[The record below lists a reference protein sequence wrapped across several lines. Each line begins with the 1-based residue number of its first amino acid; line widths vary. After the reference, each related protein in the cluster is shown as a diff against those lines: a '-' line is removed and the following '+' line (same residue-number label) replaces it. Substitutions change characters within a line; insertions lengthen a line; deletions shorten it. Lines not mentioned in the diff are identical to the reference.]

1 MEWYWALLF
10 LLGMVMIPMFLGVP
24 VAIAFFGANVI
35 GALTFLGG
43 EAGMI
48 QLERNIVDGLV
59 RFALA
64 PVAMFILMGEILFHT
79 GIAFRAIDAID
90 KLIAKIPGRLS
101 LVAVAGGTV
110 FSTLSGSSMANTALL
125 GTTLMPEMQ
134 RRGYHRSM
142 AMGPILGTGGIA
154 MLIPPSSL
162 AVLLGSL
169 SGISIA
175 GILIAGAIPGLI
187 MAVVHFSYVIIRC
200 TINPSLAP
208 SYDMPVMTKWERVRP
223 VLIYVVPLLSLF
235 GVVVGSILVGIA
247 TPTESASLGA
257 IGAVLAAAAYRSL
270 SWKGL
275 WKAMVET
282 GKLTVMIYFIIAA
295 SLTFSQILAFSG
307 ATTGLLQLMQ
317 QIEPT
322 PLTLLAGMMILMLV
336 MGCFMDPVSIML
348 ITLPFF
354 IPIAE
359 LIKIDL
365 IWFGVLMLLALEIG
379 QTTPPF
385 GMLLFVMRGIAP
397 PNISM
402 RHIYAAVTPF
412 VLLEIGILVFLIL
425 VPGVVTWLPDL
436 LASSR

>member
-1 MEWYWALLF
+1 MEWYWALAF
-10 LLGMVMIPMFLGVP
+10 LLGMVMVPMFLGVP
-24 VAIAFFGANVI
+24 VAIAFFGANIV

-43 EAGMI
+43 EAGLI
-48 QLERNIVDGLV
+48 QLERNVVDGLV

-64 PVAMFILMGEILFHT
+64 PVAMFILMGEILFRT
-79 GIAFRAIDAID
+79 GVAIRAIDAID
-90 KLIAKIPGRLS
+90 ALIARVPGRLS

-175 GILIAGAIPGLI
+175 AILIAGAIPGLI
-187 MAVVHFSYVIIRC
+187 MATVHFSYVMVRC
-200 TINPSLAP
+200 ALNPALAP
-208 SYDMPVMTKWERVRP
+208 RYDMPVTRLRQRLLP

-235 GVVVGSILVGIA
+235 AVVVGSILVGFA

-257 IGAVLAAAAYRSL
+257 IGAVVAAACYRALSWRSL
-270 SWKGL
+270 WT
-275 WKAMVET
+275 AIVET
-282 GKLTVMIYFIIAA
+282 GKLAVMIYFIIAA
-295 SLTFSQILAFSG
+295 SLTFSQILSFSG
-307 ATTGLLQLMQ
+307 ATTGLLSLMQ
-317 QIEPT
+317 QIDPT
-322 PLTLLAGMMILMLV
+322 PVALLVAMMLLMLV

-354 IPIAE
+354 IPLAE
-359 LIKIDL
+359 LIRIDL

-385 GMLLFVMRGIAP
+385 GMLLFVMRGVAP
-397 PNISM
+397 AETTM
-402 RHIYAAVTPF
+402 RDIYAAVAPF
-412 VLLEIGILVFLIL
+412 VLLEIGILAFLIA
-425 VPGVVTWLPDL
+425 VPGAVTWLPAL
-436 LASSR
+436 MAG

>member
-1 MEWYWALLF
+1 MEWYWALAF
-10 LLGMVMIPMFLGVP
+10 LLGMVMLPMFLGVP
-24 VAIAFFGANVI
+24 VAIAFFGANVV

-43 EAGMI
+43 EAGLI
-48 QLERNIVDGLV
+48 QLERNVVDGLV

-79 GIAFRAIDAID
+79 GVAIRAIDAID
-90 KLIAKIPGRLS
+90 KLIARVPGRLS

-134 RRGYHRSM
+134 RRGYHRAM

-187 MAVVHFSYVIIRC
+187 MAAVHFSYVMVRC
-200 TINPSLAP
+200 TLDPSLAP
-208 SYDMPVMTKWERVRP
+208 RYDMPPMSPWRRLRP
-223 VLIYVVPLLSLF
+223 VLVYVVPLLGLF
-235 GVVVGSILVGIA
+235 AVVVGSILVGFA

-257 IGAVLAAAAYRSL
+257 IGAAVAAACYGALSWRSL
-270 SWKGL
+270 WT
-275 WKAMVET
+275 AIVET
-282 GKLTVMIYFIIAA
+282 GKLAVMIYFIIAA
-295 SLTFSQILAFSG
+295 SLTFSQILSFSG
-307 ATTGLLQLMQ
+307 ATTGLLSLMQ
-317 QIEPT
+317 QIDPT
-322 PLTLLAGMMILMLV
+322 PISLLVAMMLLMLV

-354 IPIAE
+354 IPLAE
-359 LIKIDL
+359 LIRIDL

-385 GMLLFVMRGIAP
+385 GMLLFVMRGVAP
-397 PNISM
+397 AETTM
-402 RHIYAAVTPF
+402 RDIYAAVTPF
-412 VLLEIGILVFLIL
+412 VLLEIGILAFLIA
-425 VPGVVTWLPDL
+425 VPGAVTWLPAL
-436 LASSR
+436 MAG

>member
-1 MEWYWALLF
+1 MEWYWALIF
-10 LLGMVMIPMFLGVP
+10 LLGTVMALMFLGVP
-24 VAIAFFGANVI
+24 VAIAFFGANIV
-35 GALTFLGG
+35 GVLTFLGG
-43 EAGMI
+43 EAGLV

-59 RFALA
+59 RFSLA

-79 GIAFRAIDAID
+79 GIAIRAIDAID
-90 KLIAKIPGRLS
+90 KLIARVPGRLS

-142 AMGPILGTGGIA
+142 AMRPILGTGGIA

-187 MAVVHFSYVIIRC
+187 MGVVHFSYVMARC

-208 SYDMPVMTKWERVRP
+208 TYDMPSMTAWERLRP
-223 VLIYVVPLLSLF
+223 VLVYVVPLLSLF
-235 GVVVGSILVGIA
+235 GVVVGSILIGVA
-247 TPTESASLGA
+247 TPTESASLGT
-257 IGAVLAAAAYRSL
+257 IGAAIAAACYRSL
-270 SWKGL
+270 TWRGL
-275 WKAMVET
+275 WTAITET
-282 GKLTVMIYFIIAA
+282 GKLAVMIYFIIAA
-295 SLTFSQILAFSG
+295 SLTFSQILSFSG
-307 ATTGLLQLMQ
+307 ATTGMLTLMAQ
-317 QIEPT
+317 VDPT
-322 PLTLLAGMMILMLV
+322 PMSLLVSMMLLMLV

-354 IPIAE
+354 IPLAE
-359 LIKIDL
+359 QIHIDL

-385 GMLLFVMRGIAP
+385 GMLLFVMRGVAP
-397 PNISM
+397 ADVTM
-402 RHIYAAVTPF
+402 RHIYAAVAPF
-412 VLLEIGILVFLIL
+412 VVLEIGILIFLIAL
-425 VPGVVTWLPDL
+425 PGVVTWLPAL
-436 LASSR
+436 MKG

>member
-1 MEWYWALLF
+1 MEWYWALIF
-10 LLGMVMIPMFLGVP
+10 LLGMVVGLMFLGVP
-24 VAIAFFGANVI
+24 VAVSFFAANIV

-43 EAGMI
+43 EAGLV

-59 RFALA
+59 RFSLA

-79 GIAFRAIDAID
+79 GVAIRAIDAID
-90 KLIAKIPGRLS
+90 KLIARVPGRLS

-125 GTTLMPEMQ
+125 GTTLMPEMR

-187 MAVVHFSYVIIRC
+187 MAAVHFSFVMGRC
-200 TINPSLAP
+200 ALNPSLAP
-208 SYDMPVMTKWERVRP
+208 KYDMPPMTVWERVRP

-235 GVVVGSILVGIA
+235 GVVVGSILGGIA
-247 TPTESASLGA
+247 TPTESASLGT
-257 IGAVLAAAAYRSL
+257 IGAAIAAACYRSL
-270 SWKGL
+270 TWKGL
-275 WKAMVET
+275 WTAIVET

-295 SLTFSQILAFSG
+295 SLTFSQILSFSG
-307 ATTGLLQLMQ
+307 ATAGLLSLMQ
-317 QIEPT
+317 EVDPT
-322 PLTLLAGMMILMLV
+322 PLTLLIGMMLLMLI
-336 MGCFMDPVSIML
+336 MSCFMDPVSIML

-354 IPIAE
+354 IPQAE
-359 LIKIDL
+359 LIQIDL

-385 GMLLFVMRGIAP
+385 GMLLFVMRGVAP
-397 PNISM
+397 PDTTM
-402 RHIYAAVTPF
+402 RQIYAAVTPF
-412 VLLEIGILVFLIL
+412 VLLEIGILAFLIA
-425 VPGVVTWLPDL
+425 VPGAVTWLPKL
-436 LASSR
+436 MAG

>member
-1 MEWYWALLF
+1 MEWYWALIF
-10 LLGMVMIPMFLGVP
+10 LLGMVMLPMFLGLP
-24 VAIAFFGANVI
+24 VAIAFLGANII

-43 EAGMI
+43 EAGLI
-48 QLERNIVDGLV
+48 QLERNVVDGLV

-79 GIAFRAIDAID
+79 GVAVRAIDAID
-90 KLIAKIPGRLS
+90 KLIAKVPGRLS

-125 GTTLMPEMQ
+125 GTTLMPEMR

-187 MAVVHFSYVIIRC
+187 MAVVHFSYVMIRC
-200 TINPSLAP
+200 TLNPSLAP
-208 SYDMPVMTKWERVRP
+208 AYDMPAMTKWERVRP
-223 VLIYVVPLLSLF
+223 ILIYVVPLLSLF

-247 TPTESASLGA
+247 TPTESASLGT
-257 IGAVLAAAAYRSL
+257 IGAVLAAACYRSL
-270 SWKGL
+270 TWRGL
-275 WKAMVET
+275 WRSMVET
-282 GKLTVMIYFIIAA
+282 GKLAVMIYFIIAA

-307 ATTGLLQLMQ
+307 ATAGLLSMIQ

-322 PLTLLAGMMILMLV
+322 PLSLLVAMMLLMLV

-354 IPIAE
+354 IPMAE
-359 LIKIDL
+359 MIQIDL

-385 GMLLFVMRGIAP
+385 GMLLFVMRGVAP
-397 PNISM
+397 PDITM

-412 VLLEIGILVFLIL
+412 VLLEIGILAFLIM
-425 VPGVVTWLPDL
+425 VPGAVTWLPAL
-436 LASSR
+436 MAG

>member
-1 MEWYWALLF
+1 MEWYWALSF
-10 LLGMVMIPMFLGVP
+10 LLGLVMIPMFLGVP
-24 VAIAFFGANVI
+24 VAIAFFGANII
-35 GALTFLGG
+35 GAFTFLGG
-43 EAGMI
+43 EPGLV
-48 QLERNIVDGLV
+48 QFERNMVEGLV
-59 RFALA
+59 RFSLA

-79 GIAFRAIDAID
+79 GVAIRAIDSIE
-90 KLIAKIPGRLS
+90 KLIARVPGRLS
-101 LVAVAGGTV
+101 LVAVTGGTV

-125 GTTLMPEMQ
+125 GTTLMPEMK
-134 RRGYHRSM
+134 RRGYHNSM

-162 AVLLGSL
+162 GVLLGSL

-187 MAVVHFSYVIIRC
+187 MAVVHFSYVMIRC
-200 TINPSLAP
+200 TLNPDLAP
-208 SYDMPVMTKWERVRP
+208 AYDMPETTFWKRLKP
-223 VLIYVVPLLSLF
+223 TLIYVVPLLSLF
-235 GVVVGSILVGIA
+235 LVVVGSILVGIA
-247 TPTESASLGA
+247 TPTESASLGT

-270 SWKGL
+270 KWKDL
-275 WKAMVET
+275 WKAITET

-295 SLTFSQILAFSG
+295 SLTFSQILSFSG
-307 ATTGLLQLMQ
+307 ATAGMLSLIQ
-317 QIEPT
+317 EVDPT
-322 PLTLLAGMMILMLV
+322 PLLLLCSMMLLMLV

-354 IPIAE
+354 IPMAE
-359 LIKIDL
+359 QIHIDL

-385 GMLLFVMRGIAP
+385 GMLLFVMRGVAP
-397 PNISM
+397 PDITM

-425 VPGVVTWLPDL
+425 VPGVVTWLPKL
-436 LASSR
+436 MAG

>member
-10 LLGMVMIPMFLGVP
+10 LLGMVMVPMFLGVP
-24 VAIAFFGANVI
+24 VAIAFLAANVI
-35 GALTFLGG
+35 GALAFLGG
-43 EAGMI
+43 EAGLI
-48 QLERNIVDGLV
+48 QLERNVVDGLV

-79 GIAFRAIDAID
+79 GVAIRAIDAID
-90 KLIAKIPGRLS
+90 KLIARVPGRLS

-187 MAVVHFSYVIIRC
+187 MAVVHFTYVMTRC
-200 TINPSLAP
+200 TLNPTLAP
-208 SYDMPVMTKWERVRP
+208 RYDMPAMTVWERVRP

-235 GVVVGSILVGIA
+235 VVVVGSILVGFA

-257 IGAVLAAAAYRSL
+257 IGAVLAAACYGSL

-275 WKAMVET
+275 WTAMVET
-282 GKLTVMIYFIIAA
+282 GKLAVMIYFIIAA
-295 SLTFSQILAFSG
+295 SLTFSQILSFSG
-307 ATTGLLQLMQ
+307 ATTGLLSLMQ
-317 QIEPT
+317 QIDPT
-322 PLTLLAGMMILMLV
+322 PISLLVAMMLLMLI

-354 IPIAE
+354 IPLAE
-359 LIKIDL
+359 LIHINL

-385 GMLLFVMRGIAP
+385 GMLLFVMRGVAP
-397 PNISM
+397 AETTM
-402 RHIYAAVTPF
+402 RDIYAAVAPF
-412 VLLEIGILVFLIL
+412 VLLEIGILAFLIA
-425 VPGVVTWLPDL
+425 VPGAVTWLPAL
-436 LASSR
+436 MAG

>member
-1 MEWYWALLF
+1 MEWYWALVF
-10 LLGMVMIPMFLGVP
+10 LLGLVMTLMFLGVP
-24 VAIAFFGANVI
+24 VAIAFFGANII

-43 EAGMI
+43 EPGLI
-48 QLERNIVDGLV
+48 QLERNMVEGLV

-79 GIAFRAIDAID
+79 GIAIRAIDAMD
-90 KLIAKIPGRLS
+90 KLIARVPGRLS

-125 GTTLMPEMQ
+125 GTTLMPEMR

-187 MAVVHFSYVIIRC
+187 MAVVHFSYVMVRC
-200 TINPSLAP
+200 TLNPSLAP
-208 SYDMPVMTKWERVRP
+208 SYDMPDMTVWERVRP
-223 VLIYVVPLLSLF
+223 ALIYVVPLLSLF

-247 TPTESASLGA
+247 TPTESASLGT
-257 IGAVLAAAAYRSL
+257 IGAVIAAACYRSL
-270 SWKGL
+270 TWSGL
-275 WKAMVET
+275 WKAITET

-307 ATTGLLQLMQ
+307 ATTGMLTLMAQ
-317 QIEPT
+317 VDPT
-322 PLTLLAGMMILMLV
+322 PMSLLISMMLLMLV

-354 IPIAE
+354 IPLAE
-359 LIKIDL
+359 QIHIDL

-385 GMLLFVMRGIAP
+385 GMLLFVMRGVAP
-397 PNISM
+397 PDITM
-402 RHIYAAVTPF
+402 RHIYAAVAPF
-412 VLLEIGILVFLIL
+412 VILEIGILVFLIA
-425 VPGVVTWLPDL
+425 VPGVVTWLPAL
-436 LASSR
+436 MKG

>member
-1 MEWYWALLF
+1 MEWYWALAF

-43 EAGMI
+43 EAGLI

-79 GIAFRAIDAID
+79 GVAIRAIDAID
-90 KLIAKIPGRLS
+90 KLITRVPGRLS

-125 GTTLMPEMQ
+125 GTTLMPEMR

-187 MAVVHFSYVIIRC
+187 MAAVHFSYVMTRC

-208 SYDMPVMTKWERVRP
+208 KYDMPPMTVWERVRP
-223 VLIYVVPLLSLF
+223 VLVYVVPLLSLF
-235 GVVVGSILVGIA
+235 GVVVGSILIGFA
-247 TPTESASLGA
+247 TPTESASLGT
-257 IGAVLAAAAYRSL
+257 IGAAIAAACYRSL
-270 SWKGL
+270 TWKGL
-275 WKAMVET
+275 WKAITET

-295 SLTFSQILAFSG
+295 SLTFSQILSFSG
-307 ATTGLLQLMQ
+307 ATTGLLSLMR
-317 QIEPT
+317 EVDPT
-322 PLTLLAGMMILMLV
+322 PLTLLASMMLLMLV

-354 IPIAE
+354 IPLAE
-359 LIKIDL
+359 LIQIDL

-385 GMLLFVMRGIAP
+385 GMLLFVMRGVAP
-397 PNISM
+397 PDITM
-402 RHIYAAVTPF
+402 RHIYAAVAPF
-412 VLLEIGILVFLIL
+412 VTLEIGILVFLIL
-425 VPGVVTWLPDL
+425 VPGVVTWLPAL
-436 LASSR
+436 MAGG

>member
-1 MEWYWALLF
+1 MEWYWALFF
-10 LLGMVMIPMFLGVP
+10 LLGMVMSLMFLGVP
-24 VAIAFFGANVI
+24 VAIAFFGANII

-43 EAGMI
+43 EAGLI
-48 QLERNIVDGLV
+48 QLERNMVEGLV

-90 KLIAKIPGRLS
+90 KLIAKVPGRLS

-187 MAVVHFSYVIIRC
+187 MAIVHFSYVMVRC

-208 SYDMPVMTKWERVRP
+208 AYDMPPMTAWERLRP
-223 VLIYVVPLLSLF
+223 VLVYVVPLLSLF
-235 GVVVGSILVGIA
+235 AVVVGSILVGIA
-247 TPTESASLGA
+247 TPTESASLGT
-257 IGAVLAAAAYRSL
+257 IGAVVAAACYRSL
-270 SWKGL
+270 NWSGL
-275 WKAMVET
+275 WKAITET

-295 SLTFSQILAFSG
+295 SLTFSQILSFSG
-307 ATTGLLQLMQ
+307 ATSGLLALMA
-317 QIEPT
+317 QIDPT
-322 PLTLLAGMMILMLV
+322 PTSLLVSMMLLMLV

-354 IPIAE
+354 IPLAE
-359 LIKIDL
+359 QIHIDL

-385 GMLLFVMRGIAP
+385 GMLLFVMRGVAP
-397 PNISM
+397 ADVTM

-412 VLLEIGILVFLIL
+412 VILEIGILVFLIA
-425 VPGVVTWLPDL
+425 VPGAVTWLPAL
-436 LASSR
+436 MAG

>member
-10 LLGMVMIPMFLGVP
+10 LLGMVMVPMFLGVP
-24 VAIAFFGANVI
+24 VAISFFGANVI
-35 GALTFLGG
+35 GALIFLGG
-43 EAGMI
+43 EAGLV
-48 QLERNIVDGLV
+48 QLERNVVDGLV

-79 GIAFRAIDAID
+79 GVAYRAIDAID
-90 KLIAKIPGRLS
+90 KLIAKVPGRLS
-101 LVAVAGGTV
+101 LVAVVGGTV

-125 GTTLMPEMQ
+125 GTTLMPEMR

-175 GILIAGAIPGLI
+175 GILIAGAIPGMI

-200 TINPSLAP
+200 KINPSLAP
-208 SYDMPVMTKWERVRP
+208 SYDMPKMTVWERVRP
-223 VLIYVVPLLSLF
+223 VLIYVIPLLSLF

-257 IGAVLAAAAYRSL
+257 IGAGLAAACYRSL
-270 SWKGL
+270 TWKGL
-275 WKAMVET
+275 WKAIVET
-282 GKLTVMIYFIIAA
+282 GKLAVMIYFIIAA

-322 PLTLLAGMMILMLV
+322 PLTLLAGMMVLMLV

-385 GMLLFVMRGIAP
+385 GMLLFVMRGISP
-397 PNISM
+397 PDISM
-402 RHIYAAVTPF
+402 RDIYVAVTPF

-436 LASSR
+436 LAGGG

>member
-1 MEWYWALLF
+1 MEWYWALIF

-35 GALTFLGG
+35 GAITFLGG
-43 EAGMI
+43 EAGLI
-48 QLERNIVDGLV
+48 QLERNMVEGLV

-79 GIAFRAIDAID
+79 GVAFRAIDAVD
-90 KLIAKIPGRLS
+90 KLIAKVPGRLS

-134 RRGYHRSM
+134 KRGYHRSM

-175 GILIAGAIPGLI
+175 GILIAGAIPGVI
-187 MAVVHFSYVIIRC
+187 MAVVHFSYVMIRC
-200 TINPSLAP
+200 KLNPTLAP
-208 SYDMPVMTKWERVRP
+208 AYDMPPTTVWERIRP
-223 VLIYVVPLLSLF
+223 TLIYVVPLLSLF
-235 GVVVGSILVGIA
+235 GVVVGSILVGVA

-257 IGAVLAAAAYRSL
+257 LGAVAAAACYRGL
-270 SWKGL
+270 TWKGL
-275 WKAMVET
+275 WRAMVET

-295 SLTFSQILAFSG
+295 SLTFSQILSFSG
-307 ATTGLLQLMQ
+307 ATTGLLSLMRE
-317 QIEPT
+317 IDPT
-322 PLTLLAGMMILMLV
+322 PLSLILGMMILMLV

-359 LIKIDL
+359 VIKIDL

-385 GMLLFVMRGIAP
+385 GMLLFVMRGVAP
-397 PNISM
+397 PSITM
-402 RHIYAAVTPF
+402 KHIYAAVTPF
-412 VLLEIGILVFLIL
+412 VLLEIGILLFLVL
-425 VPGVVTWLPDL
+425 VPEAVTWLPEL
-436 LASSR
+436 MAG

>member
-1 MEWYWALLF
+1 MEWYWALIF

-35 GALTFLGG
+35 GAITFLGG
-43 EAGMI
+43 EAGLI
-48 QLERNIVDGLV
+48 QLERNMVEGLV

-79 GIAFRAIDAID
+79 GVAFRAIDAVD
-90 KLIAKIPGRLS
+90 KLIAKVPGRLS

-134 RRGYHRSM
+134 KRGYHRSM

-175 GILIAGAIPGLI
+175 GILIAGAIPGVI
-187 MAVVHFSYVIIRC
+187 MAVVHFSYVMIRC
-200 TINPSLAP
+200 KLNPTLAP
-208 SYDMPVMTKWERVRP
+208 AYDMPPMTVWERIRP
-223 VLIYVVPLLSLF
+223 TLIYVVPLLSLF
-235 GVVVGSILVGIA
+235 GVVVGSILVGVA

-257 IGAVLAAAAYRSL
+257 LGAVAAAACYRGL
-270 SWKGL
+270 TWRGL
-275 WKAMVET
+275 WRAMVET

-295 SLTFSQILAFSG
+295 SLTFSQILSFSG
-307 ATTGLLQLMQ
+307 ATTGLLSLMRE
-317 QIEPT
+317 IDPT
-322 PLTLLAGMMILMLV
+322 PLSLILGMMILMLV

-359 LIKIDL
+359 VIKIDL

-385 GMLLFVMRGIAP
+385 GMLLFVMRGVAP
-397 PNISM
+397 PSITM
-402 RHIYAAVTPF
+402 KQIYAAVTPF
-412 VLLEIGILVFLIL
+412 VLLEIGILLFLVL
-425 VPGVVTWLPDL
+425 VPEAVTWLPEL
-436 LASSR
+436 MAG

>member
-1 MEWYWALLF
+1 MEWYWAFVF
-10 LLGMVMIPMFLGVP
+10 LLGLVMTLMFFGVP
-24 VAIAFFGANVI
+24 VAIAFFGANII
-35 GALTFLGG
+35 GAFTFLGG
-43 EAGMI
+43 EAGLI
-48 QLERNIVDGLV
+48 QLERNMVEGLV

-90 KLIAKIPGRLS
+90 KLIARVPGRLS

-125 GTTLMPEMQ
+125 GTTLMPEMR

-187 MAVVHFSYVIIRC
+187 MAVVHFSYVMLRC
-200 TINPSLAP
+200 TFNPSLAP
-208 SYDMPVMTKWERVRP
+208 SYEMPAMTVWERVRP

-247 TPTESASLGA
+247 TPTESASLGT
-257 IGAVLAAAAYRSL
+257 IGAVIAAACYRSL
-270 SWKGL
+270 TWRGL
-275 WKAMVET
+275 WTAITET

-295 SLTFSQILAFSG
+295 SLTFSQILSFSG
-307 ATTGLLQLMQ
+307 ATTGLLSLIA
-317 QIEPT
+317 QIDPT
-322 PLTLLAGMMILMLV
+322 PITLLVSMMLLMLV

-354 IPIAE
+354 IPLAE
-359 LIKIDL
+359 QIHIDL

-385 GMLLFVMRGIAP
+385 GMLLFVMRGVAP
-397 PNISM
+397 PDITM
-402 RHIYAAVTPF
+402 RHIYAAVAPF
-412 VLLEIGILVFLIL
+412 VLLEIGILVFLIA
-425 VPGVVTWLPDL
+425 VPGTVTWLPDL
-436 LASSR
+436 MKS

>member
-1 MEWYWALLF
+1 MEWYWALSF
-10 LLGMVMIPMFLGVP
+10 LVGMVMVFMFLGVP
-24 VAIAFFGANVI
+24 VAVAFFAANII

-43 EAGMI
+43 EAGLV

-79 GIAFRAIDAID
+79 GVAIRAIDAMD
-90 KLIAKIPGRLS
+90 KLIARVPGRLS

-125 GTTLMPEMQ
+125 GTTLMPEM
-134 RRGYHRSM
+134 RERGYHNSM

-169 SGISIA
+169 SSISVA

-187 MAVVHFSYVIIRC
+187 MAVVHFSYVMIRC

-208 SYDMPVMTKWERVRP
+208 AYDMPSMTLGQRLWPVM
-223 VLIYVVPLLSLF
+223 IYVVPLLSLF
-235 GVVVGSILVGIA
+235 GVVVGGILAGIA

-257 IGAVLAAAAYRSL
+257 IGAAIAAACYRSL
-270 SWKGL
+270 TWKGL
-275 WKAMVET
+275 WTAIVET
-282 GKLTVMIYFIIAA
+282 GKITVMIYFIIAA
-295 SLTFSQILAFSG
+295 SLTFSQILSFSG
-307 ATTGLLQLMQ
+307 ATAGLLSLITQVD
-317 QIEPT
+317 PT
-322 PLTLLAGMMILMLV
+322 PLSLLISMMLLMLV

-354 IPIAE
+354 IPLAE
-359 LIKIDL
+359 FIHLDM

-385 GMLLFVMRGIAP
+385 GMLLFVMRGVAP
-397 PNISM
+397 PDVTM
-402 RHIYAAVTPF
+402 RQIYAAVTPF
-412 VLLEIGILVFLIL
+412 VILEIGILIFLIL
-425 VPGVVTWLPDL
+425 VPGVVTWLPEL
-436 LASSR
+436 MKG

>member
-1 MEWYWALLF
+1 MEWYWACGF
-10 LLGMVMIPMFLGVP
+10 LLGLVMTLMFLGVP
-24 VAIAFFGANVI
+24 VAIAFFGANII
-35 GALTFLGG
+35 GAITFLGG
-43 EAGMI
+43 EAGLI
-48 QLERNIVDGLV
+48 QLERNMVEGLV

-90 KLIAKIPGRLS
+90 KLIARVPGRLS

-125 GTTLMPEMQ
+125 GTTLMPEMR

-154 MLIPPSSL
+154 MLLPPSSL

-187 MAVVHFSYVIIRC
+187 MAVVHFSYVMVRC
-200 TINPSLAP
+200 TLNPSLAP
-208 SYDMPVMTKWERVRP
+208 TYDMPAMPVWERVRP

-235 GVVVGSILVGIA
+235 GVVVGSILIGIA
-247 TPTESASLGA
+247 TPTESASLGT
-257 IGAVLAAAAYRSL
+257 IGAVIVAACYRSL
-270 SWKGL
+270 TWRGL
-275 WKAMVET
+275 WTAITET

-295 SLTFSQILAFSG
+295 SLTFSQILSFSG
-307 ATTGLLQLMQ
+307 ATSGLLSLMA

-322 PLTLLAGMMILMLV
+322 PITLLVSMMLLMLV

-354 IPIAE
+354 IPLAE
-359 LIKIDL
+359 QIHIDL

-385 GMLLFVMRGIAP
+385 GMLLFVMRGVAP
-397 PNISM
+397 SDITM
-402 RHIYAAVTPF
+402 RHIYAAVAPF
-412 VLLEIGILVFLIL
+412 VLLEIGILAFLIA
-425 VPGVVTWLPDL
+425 VPGAVTWLPDL
-436 LASSR
+436 MKG